1 LACEHSACPPAG
13 STKIIEGLAVCPKS
27 VAAGKLGLDMKMQSG
42 SRSSDEAPEW
52 ADQQDAPFSEDD
64 YERAT
69 GETLSATL
77 DISSWEPA
85 HHLAE
90 AYGRLEREIADA
102 VQAENLVRHEVRAQ
116 VLPRLAKAQGAP
128 FGAGHYTETMKQ
140 LRDVQ
145 NDILFNGL
153 TQSVDGTSVVF
164 NTLPVKMVQIGI
176 GVVNYQG
183 DSGTWGHRIYRR
195 DVRMRGGNLVED
207 AIAILERRSRRDDG
221 RGLAITDM
229 LRRAVMTYGER
240 AVLTHKATAPWRVGH
255 GNPLAYELLTGSGDA
270 RIIDL
275 SLPVLRELTLEHK
288 KFVFVPSD
296 TKDELLRTIGN
307 ALLPL
312 EYAIVRDFSQ
322 YLDDVLSGHYRGEA
336 FEQQRERLADFA
348 TSAST
353 DLVMGVY
360 RASAFAPPQVFY
372 AHKDFAHDA
381 ALVAMADSVLVDL
394 RGFPMLLD
402 LADRLCAGMFGND
415 SLLRPAVAAY
425 ASAQEGTQ
433 YMPERQTRLS

>member
-1 LACEHSACPPAG
+1 
-13 STKIIEGLAVCPKS
+13 
-27 VAAGKLGLDMKMQSG
+27 MKTRSD
-42 SRSSDEAPEW
+42 SRASDDPSEWSDE
-52 ADQQDAPFSEDD
+52 QGSSFNEDD

-77 DISSWEPA
+77 DIDSWEPA

-102 VQAENLVRHEVRAQ
+102 VQAENLVRREVRQQ

-128 FGAGHYTETMKQ
+128 SGAGHYSVTMQQ

-145 NDILFNGL
+145 NDVLFNGL
-153 TQSVDGTSVVF
+153 TQAVDGTSVVF

-207 AIAILERRSRRDDG
+207 AIAILERRSRKDDG

-275 SLPVLRELTLEHK
+275 SLPVLRDLTLEHK

-307 ALLPL
+307 ALLPF

-322 YLDDVLSGHYRGEA
+322 YLEGILEGHYRGEA
-336 FEQQRERLADFA
+336 FEEQHERLTEFSM
-348 TSAST
+348 SAST
-353 DLVMGVY
+353 QLVMGVY

-372 AHKDFAHDA
+372 AHKDFAHEA

-415 SLLRPAVAAY
+415 SLMRPVAAAY
-425 ASAQEGTQ
+425 AAAQEGTQ